1 MKMLQDSKTNL
12 VYFPTG
18 MMFELESQP
27 LEKLVFHSYLK
38 QFYTRYV
45 TTVIYKTIPRKNG

>member
-1 MKMLQDSKTNL
+1 MKMLQESKTNL

-18 MMFELESQP
+18 MMFELENQP

-45 TTVIYKTIPRKNG
+45 ITVIYKTIPRKNG

>member
-1 MKMLQDSKTNL
+1 MKMLQESKTNL

-18 MMFELESQP
+18 MMFELENQP

-45 TTVIYKTIPRKNG
+45 ITVIY